1 MNAVKSDLNTISENM
16 VKSGTSVEEKWSS
29 LKEQIIETANK
40 HIPRKTLKEKYN
52 IPWLTRSIKKMMK
65 KRSKLYNKARK
76 TRLDQDWAK
85 YRRVR
90 NNIRRAL
97 DDAHEKY
104 INDILNVDA
113 LKEKPKRFCR
123 YIKSKKKD
131 QLGISA
137 LRSNK
142 GLVTEG
148 KGKAELLSEQYTC
161 IRAYSLMRILMNFQ
175 PFLQKLHN

>member
-1 MNAVKSDLNTISENM
+1 
-16 VKSGTSVEEKWSS
+16 
-29 LKEQIIETANK
+29 
-40 HIPRKTLKEKYN
+40 
-52 IPWLTRSIKKMMK
+52 MMK

-90 NNIRRAL
+90 NDIRTAL

-113 LKEKPKRFCR
+113 LKEKPKRFWS

-131 QLGISA
+131 HVGISA

-148 KGKAELLSEQYTC
+148 KGKAELLSEQYKSVFTDENTDEFPT
-161 IRAYSLMRILMNFQ
+161 L
-175 PFLQKLHN
+175 PTKTT